1 MFEFFSPEFI
11 TASVKG
17 VPLLFVVIG
26 IVTVMRKAG
35 LTGRALLFSSLGWG
49 TAIGTMYQLATFG
62 MPEDLGGWFAVLIYG
77 LAIGILAALFY
88 DTLKGLLDRSL
99 NKLLEKIEA
108 DFLKNLSDQI
118 VAGDL
123 FVFNEE
129 ISPKDGDHAQGA
141 G

>member
-1 MFEFFSPEFI
+1 MFELFDPEFI
-11 TASVKG
+11 TVSVKG

-35 LTGRALLFSSLGWG
+35 LEGRALLFSSLAWG
-49 TAIGTMYQLATFG
+49 TLIGTMYQLAVFDLPATF
-62 MPEDLGGWFAVLIYG
+62 GGWFAVLFYG

-99 NKLLEKIEA
+99 AKLVEVIEKDYLDRLGSQVA
-108 DFLKNLSDQI
+108 VSDQL
-118 VAGDL
+118 AYHDEGGKL
-123 FVFNEE
+123 R
-129 ISPKDGDHAQGA
+129 GA